1 MNKEEQRIAIAEAC
15 GWKNA
20 DHPDVM
26 KLKHGW
32 TMPEKWC
39 MDPNGVLR
47 FNHDR
52 PNHLNDLNAMHDAE
66 KVLNEKQEDIIFWR
80 QAYPYIRGCSCPDKP
95 RRIIAEVLLK
105 HRAFWRDMTAGRRDR
120 ETVLCRH
127 EICYRLRQET
137 DYSMPRIGRLLGGR
151 DHTTVIH
158 GCRQHKIRMEAK

>member
-1 MNKEEQRIAIAEAC
+1 MQSLRQTLHEAHKARLARFSAAAYAQPVAIMQPEPVAIMQPVVEDKFIATDQMIRD
-15 GWKNA
+15 WLF
-20 DHPDVM
+20 VSS
-26 KLKHGW
+26 
-32 TMPEKWC
+32 
-39 MDPNGVLR
+39 DPTS
-47 FNHDR
+47 
-52 PNHLNDLNAMHDAE
+52 E
-66 KVLNEKQEDIIFWR
+66 EDIIFWR

-158 GCRQHKIRMEAK
+158 GCRQHKIRMDAANR

>member
-1 MNKEEQRIAIAEAC
+1 MQSLRQTLHEAHKARLARFSAAAYAQPVAIVQPEPVAIAQPIVEDKYTATDQMIRD
-15 GWKNA
+15 WLF
-20 DHPDVM
+20 VSS
-26 KLKHGW
+26 
-32 TMPEKWC
+32 
-39 MDPNGVLR
+39 DPTS
-47 FNHDR
+47 
-52 PNHLNDLNAMHDAE
+52 E
-66 KVLNEKQEDIIFWR
+66 EDIIFWR

-158 GCRQHKIRMEAK
+158 GCRQHKIRMDAANR

>member
-1 MNKEEQRIAIAEAC
+1 MQSLRQTLHDERKARLARFSAAAYAQPVAI
-15 GWKNA
+15 
-20 DHPDVM
+20 M
-26 KLKHGW
+26 Q
-32 TMPEKWC
+32 PEPVQSVVEDKFTATDQMIRDWLFVSS
-39 MDPNGVLR
+39 DPTS
-47 FNHDR
+47 
-52 PNHLNDLNAMHDAE
+52 E
-66 KVLNEKQEDIIFWR
+66 EDIIFWR

-158 GCRQHKIRMEAK
+158 GCRQHKIRMEAANR

>member
-1 MNKEEQRIAIAEAC
+1 MQSLRQTLHEAHKARLARFSAAAYAQPVAIVQPEPVAIAQPIVEDKYTATDQMIRD
-15 GWKNA
+15 WLF
-20 DHPDVM
+20 VSS
-26 KLKHGW
+26 
-32 TMPEKWC
+32 
-39 MDPNGVLR
+39 DPTS
-47 FNHDR
+47 
-52 PNHLNDLNAMHDAE
+52 E
-66 KVLNEKQEDIIFWR
+66 EDIIFWR

-127 EICYRLRQET
+127 EIFYRLRQET

-158 GCRQHKIRMEAK
+158 GCRQHKIRMDAANR

>member
-1 MNKEEQRIAIAEAC
+1 MQSLRQTLHEAHKARLARFSAAAYAQPVAIVQPEPVAIAQPIVEDKFIATDQMIRD
-15 GWKNA
+15 WLFVSS
-20 DHPDVM
+20 D
-26 KLKHGW
+26 
-32 TMPEKWC
+32 TTSE
-39 MDPNGVLR
+39 
-47 FNHDR
+47 
-52 PNHLNDLNAMHDAE
+52 
-66 KVLNEKQEDIIFWR
+66 EDIIFWR

-127 EICYRLRQET
+127 EIFYRLRQET

-158 GCRQHKIRMEAK
+158 GCRQHKIRMDAANR

>member
-1 MNKEEQRIAIAEAC
+1 MQSLRQTLHEAHKARLARFSAAAYAQPVSIMQPEPVAIAQPVIEDKFTATDQMIRD
-15 GWKNA
+15 WLF
-20 DHPDVM
+20 VSS
-26 KLKHGW
+26 
-32 TMPEKWC
+32 
-39 MDPNGVLR
+39 DPTS
-47 FNHDR
+47 
-52 PNHLNDLNAMHDAE
+52 E
-66 KVLNEKQEDIIFWR
+66 EDIIFWR

-137 DYSMPRIGRLLGGR
+137 EYSMPRIGRLLGGR

-158 GCRQHKIRMEAK
+158 GCRQHKIRMDAANR

>member
-1 MNKEEQRIAIAEAC
+1 MQSLRQTLHEAHKARLARFSAAAYAQPVAVMQPEPVAIMQPIVEDKFTATDQMIRD
-15 GWKNA
+15 WLF
-20 DHPDVM
+20 VSS
-26 KLKHGW
+26 
-32 TMPEKWC
+32 
-39 MDPNGVLR
+39 DPTS
-47 FNHDR
+47 
-52 PNHLNDLNAMHDAE
+52 E
-66 KVLNEKQEDIIFWR
+66 EDIIFWR
-80 QAYPYIRGCSCPDKP
+80 HAYPYIRGCSCPDKP

-158 GCRQHKIRMEAK
+158 GCRQHKIRMDAANR

>member
-1 MNKEEQRIAIAEAC
+1 MQSLRQTLHEAHKARLARFSAAAYAQPVAIVQPEPVAIAQPIVEDKFIATDQMIRD
-15 GWKNA
+15 WLF
-20 DHPDVM
+20 VSS
-26 KLKHGW
+26 
-32 TMPEKWC
+32 
-39 MDPNGVLR
+39 DPTS
-47 FNHDR
+47 
-52 PNHLNDLNAMHDAE
+52 E
-66 KVLNEKQEDIIFWR
+66 EDIIFWR

>member
-1 MNKEEQRIAIAEAC
+1 MQSLRQTLHEAHKARLARFSAAAYAQPVAIVQPEPVAIAQPIVEDKYTATDQMIRD
-15 GWKNA
+15 WLF
-20 DHPDVM
+20 VSS
-26 KLKHGW
+26 
-32 TMPEKWC
+32 
-39 MDPNGVLR
+39 DPTS
-47 FNHDR
+47 
-52 PNHLNDLNAMHDAE
+52 E
-66 KVLNEKQEDIIFWR
+66 EDIIFWR
-80 QAYPYIRGCSCPDKP
+80 QAHPYIRGCSCPDKP

-158 GCRQHKIRMEAK
+158 GCRQHKIRMEAANR

>member
-1 MNKEEQRIAIAEAC
+1 MQSLRQTLHEAHKARLARFSAAAYAQPVAIVQPEPVAIAQPIVEDKFTATDQMIRD
-15 GWKNA
+15 WLF
-20 DHPDVM
+20 VSS
-26 KLKHGW
+26 
-32 TMPEKWC
+32 
-39 MDPNGVLR
+39 DPTS
-47 FNHDR
+47 
-52 PNHLNDLNAMHDAE
+52 E
-66 KVLNEKQEDIIFWR
+66 EDIIFWR

-158 GCRQHKIRMEAK
+158 GCRQHKIRMEAANR

>member
-1 MNKEEQRIAIAEAC
+1 MQSLRQTLHEAHKARLARFSAAAYAQPVSIMQPEPVAIVQPVVEDKFIATDQMIRD
-15 GWKNA
+15 WLF
-20 DHPDVM
+20 VSS
-26 KLKHGW
+26 
-32 TMPEKWC
+32 
-39 MDPNGVLR
+39 DPTS
-47 FNHDR
+47 
-52 PNHLNDLNAMHDAE
+52 E
-66 KVLNEKQEDIIFWR
+66 EDIIFWR

-158 GCRQHKIRMEAK
+158 GCRQHKIRMEAANR